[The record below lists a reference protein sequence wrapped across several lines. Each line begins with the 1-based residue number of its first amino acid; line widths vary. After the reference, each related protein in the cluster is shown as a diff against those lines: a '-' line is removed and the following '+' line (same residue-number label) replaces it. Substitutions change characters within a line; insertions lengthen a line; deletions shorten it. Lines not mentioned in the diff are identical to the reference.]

1 VTEQSSHRQ
10 ILRSSSI
17 IGGASVINILIGLLR
32 LKVVAVLLGPAGV
45 GLIGLLHNLM
55 ATASTVAALGF
66 GTVGTRQIAEA
77 AGREDQTGID
87 TARRALFWGTL
98 GLAVVGGVLLWA
110 LRDLLADKVLADPGM
125 APLIGWLALGVALT
139 VASGSQAALLT
150 GMRRVGDIARVQVY
164 SAVLTTVL
172 GLGAIWLLGA
182 AGLLLFILAAPF
194 ASFVIGHLYVAR
206 LPKIQTPAVP
216 LSALAG
222 QWKTMARLGSAFMVA
237 GLVGVLGQLAVRT
250 LVQHELGAESLGYFQ
265 AAWVLSMTYLGFV
278 LGAMGTDYYPRLT
291 AAIHDY
297 AAANRLVNEQTEVA
311 LLLAG
316 PVLLSMLALVPWIIQ
331 LLYSAEFAPAASI
344 LRWQILGDV
353 LKIISWP
360 LGFILLA
367 AGAGRTFMLTES
379 AAMAVF
385 AGGTWLALPWLGIQ
399 ATGISFLLMYVVY
412 LPLVYWLAR
421 RRTGFRW
428 HRSVLR
434 DALLLC
440 MAATLVAACGA
451 WHDWLGAVVGVLA
464 AGSFGVVALLRL
476 ARMVELGGAL
486 SKLKEVVR
494 RYLPHDERGET
505 DNDEAV

>member
-1 VTEQSSHRQ
+1 MTEQSSHRQ

-32 LKVVAVLLGPAGV
+32 IKVVAVLLGPAGV
-45 GLIGLLHNLM
+45 GLVGILQNLM

-77 AGREDQTGID
+77 AGREDQAGID

-110 LRDLLADKVLADPGM
+110 LRHVLAEQVLADPSQ
-125 APLIGWLALGVALT
+125 APLLGWLAVGVALT
-139 VASGSQAALLT
+139 IASGSQGALLT

-164 SAVLTTVL
+164 SAFMAAAL
-172 GLGAIWLLGA
+172 GIGAIWLLGE
-182 AGLLLFILAAPF
+182 AGLLLFILAGPL
-194 ASFVIGHLYVAR
+194 SGFVIGHLYVAR

-216 LSALAG
+216 LAVLAG
-222 QWKTMARLGSAFMVA
+222 QWKTMARLGTAFMVA

-250 LVQHELGAESLGYFQ
+250 LVQRELGAESLGYFQ
-265 AAWVLSMTYLGFV
+265 AAWVISMTYLGFV

-291 AAIHDY
+291 AAIHDH
-297 AAANRLVNEQTEVA
+297 ATANRLVNEQTEVA

-316 PVLLSMLALVPWIIQ
+316 PVLLGMLALVPWVIP
-331 LLYSAEFAPAASI
+331 LLYSAEFAPAAGI

-385 AGGTWLALPWLGIQ
+385 AGGTWLALPWLGVQ
-399 ATGISFLLMYVVY
+399 ATGVSFLLMYMIY

-428 HRSVLR
+428 SCSVLR

-440 MAATLVAACGA
+440 VAATLVAACGA
-451 WHDWLGAVVGVLA
+451 WHDWLGAIVGVLA
-464 AGSFGVVALLRL
+464 AGGFGLVSLLRL

-486 SKLKEVVR
+486 GRLAGTVR
-494 RYLPHDERGET
+494 CSLLNLRKIH
-505 DNDEAV
+505 

>member
-1 VTEQSSHRQ
+1 MTEQSSHRQ

-32 LKVVAVLLGPAGV
+32 IKVVAVLLGPAGV
-45 GLIGLLHNLM
+45 GLVGILQNLM

-77 AGREDQTGID
+77 AGREDQAGID

-110 LRDLLADKVLADPGM
+110 LRHVLAEQVLADPSQ
-125 APLIGWLALGVALT
+125 APLLGWLAVGVALT
-139 VASGSQAALLT
+139 IASGSQGALLT

-164 SAVLTTVL
+164 SAFMAAAL
-172 GLGAIWLLGA
+172 GIGAIWLLGE
-182 AGLLLFILAAPF
+182 AGLLLFILAGPL
-194 ASFVIGHLYVAR
+194 SGFVIGHLYVAR

-216 LSALAG
+216 LAVLAG
-222 QWKTMARLGSAFMVA
+222 QWKTMARLGTAFMVA

-250 LVQHELGAESLGYFQ
+250 LVQRELGAESLGYFQ
-265 AAWVLSMTYLGFV
+265 AAWVISMTYLGFV

-291 AAIHDY
+291 AAIHDH
-297 AAANRLVNEQTEVA
+297 ATANRLVNEQTEVA

-316 PVLLSMLALVPWIIQ
+316 PVLLGMLALVPWVIP
-331 LLYSAEFAPAASI
+331 LLYSAEFAPAAGI

-385 AGGTWLALPWLGIQ
+385 AGGTWLALPWLGVQ
-399 ATGISFLLMYVVY
+399 ATGVSFLLMYMIY

-428 HRSVLR
+428 SCSVLR

-440 MAATLVAACGA
+440 VAATLVAACGA
-451 WHDWLGAVVGVLA
+451 WHDWLGVAVGLLS
-464 AGSFGVVALLRL
+464 AGAFGLVALVRIAGMAGLSGPLLRL
-476 ARMVELGGAL
+476 ASLT
-486 SKLKEVVR
+486 R
-494 RYLPHDERGET
+494 RYLK
-505 DNDEAV
+505 